1 MNLGAF
7 AFVHRFGSTLN
18 THVHL
23 HVCGVGG
30 CLRRYQMHSRSV
42 LHGRLLR

>member
-30 CLRRYQMHSRSV
+30 VFEALPDA
-42 LHGRLLR
+42 